1 MLHTIC
7 VILVSLCLTGGKLIF
22 DERDVELHAENILII
37 DNGLLQ
43 VRLYYGAFAMPHED
57 ELSIY
62 AFIKHSLDKS
72 SSHVLKHKAEQICS
86 VLCQLTEIIHVFFT
100 YSNLHLAG
108 EFIFRD
114 VDNI

>member
-7 VILVSLCLTGGKLIF
+7 VIVVILCFTGGKLIF

-57 ELSIY
+57 ELSI
-62 AFIKHSLDKS
+62 
-72 SSHVLKHKAEQICS
+72 
-86 VLCQLTEIIHVFFT
+86 
-100 YSNLHLAG
+100 
-108 EFIFRD
+108 
-114 VDNI
+114 